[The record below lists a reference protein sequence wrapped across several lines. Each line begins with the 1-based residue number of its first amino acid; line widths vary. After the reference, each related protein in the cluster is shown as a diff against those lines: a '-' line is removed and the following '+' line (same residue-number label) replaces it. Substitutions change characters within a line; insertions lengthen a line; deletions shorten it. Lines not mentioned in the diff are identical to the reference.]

1 MSIVTQKINTRPRL
15 TNYLVARG
23 ELRNSPLRVVDVG
36 ARGGFEKHWSIYK
49 DQVDLI
55 GFELDR
61 EECIRLNKLEKNT
74 HRTYYPIA
82 LHEKEGKKKFY
93 IQPHLASSSFYKS
106 DKRFLERFP
115 ASKGMIPTKT
125 VMIPTVGLDSFIKE
139 HSIKGLDFIKL
150 DVEGAELD
158 IFKGATGALKN
169 SILGLSAEAVFF
181 PWRHNIP
188 TFTDIDIFLKPYGFV
203 LFDLPI
209 MKWERRPLSPYMFE
223 DKGVFG
229 PTDRGQPVWTQAIYL
244 KDGVNEMHSSKAKR
258 KWWNRNRILKMAS
271 IMELFNLED
280 CAIELIEE
288 ALAMEIVGAAEARSM
303 IDLLTP
309 RLNGRDVNYK
319 KYVEYL
325 KLEGPPRYIDGKR
338 VSQKEF
344 EKYKTKKR

>member
-1 MSIVTQKINTRPRL
+1 MSIVTQKINTRPRF
-15 TNYLVARG
+15 TRHLVARG
-23 ELRNSPLRVVDVG
+23 ELRNSPLCVVDVG

-49 DQVDLI
+49 NQVDLI

-82 LHEKEGKKKFY
+82 LHEKKGKKKFY

-115 ASKGMIPTKT
+115 ASKGMIPTRA

-288 ALAMEIVGAAEARSM
+288 ALAMKIVGAAEARSM

-319 KYVEYL
+319 KYVKYL

-344 EKYKTKKR
+344 EKYKSLKH